1 MWTDRRNKKEKE
13 TIHFLNLICQENDSN
28 RSGVPINTPQ
38 NDNIRKRKNP
48 ISTLQLS
55 DLTNQF
61 SFQKTG
67 DNIRL
72 YQFLIISGR
81 FSIFPS

>member
-28 RSGVPINTPQ
+28 RSGVPIDTPQ
-38 NDNIRKRKNP
+38 NDNIRKRENP
-48 ISTLQLS
+48 ISTLPLS

-61 SFQKTG
+61 SFWKS
-67 DNIRL
+67 DYYVRP

>member
-61 SFQKTG
+61 SFWKTG